1 MKIVFFV
8 FLFHKNKIVTNLD
21 LINGGDGSLDFN
33 GGHHFEGFLDGG
45 RAHFFVAESDSSAQG
60 LTKREKICK
69 LKLFLPNS
77 RRNRFGSRLKQ
88 KEIKG
93 HSYLAR
99 SNKAGVQPDG
109 QNGALVSKFG
119 HDFMDILYIQDTLN
133 AGIGI
138 LLACRGGET
147 TLGLA
152 HGFKGQL
159 ISECLLGVIDF
170 PKKQQKN

>member
-1 MKIVFFV
+1 MP
-8 FLFHKNKIVTNLD
+8 NL
-21 LINGGDGSLDFN
+21 
-33 GGHHFEGFLDGG
+33 
-45 RAHFFVAESDSSAQG
+45 
-60 LTKREKICK
+60 
-69 LKLFLPNS
+69 

-138 LLACRGGET
+138 LLACRSGET

-159 ISECLLGVIDF
+159 ISECLFDF
-170 PKKQQKN
+170 F